1 MPLPRQRRKRKT
13 VKKKRDWREIVFY
26 ALSAAVAISM
36 ALGYVIANL
45 ASR

>member
-1 MPLPRQRRKRKT
+1 M
-13 VKKKRDWREIVFY
+13 KKKRDWRQIVFY
-26 ALSAAVAISM
+26 TLSAVVAISM